1 VDLNKEIKLSDLFRR
16 PKKAK
21 KPAKTSVSSSKRTK
35 GRKPRKHEVVGLKVG
50 ASQIA
55 ASRVINNGGTV
66 PRVVQLA
73 RQPLELGVVVGGEVR
88 DVSALARVLD
98 QFFTAHELP
107 RRGIRLGIGTNQI
120 GVRALDV
127 DGIEDEDQLENAV
140 RFRAHE
146 ALAIPIDQAV
156 LDYHVVR
163 ETVDESGSISRRVL
177 LAAAYREPIDQY
189 IQAFREAGLELE
201 GIDVEAFAL
210 LRAVAPERAAV
221 NGDKPSAIVALS
233 LGHDRSTLAI
243 SDGKVCDF
251 VRVLP
256 WGGAK
261 LEAVIARDLALSPD
275 EAAELKRAVSLA
287 ADADPFDDLDDPRL
301 PRAREAVSREV
312 HSLAREI
319 VASLQ
324 FYQGQPESL
333 AIAEILVTGGTTQLP
348 GLAEELERL
357 VRARVRVADPLAHV
371 EVATTVSSRDDLA
384 SLAVAIGLGVD
395 S

>member
-1 VDLNKEIKLSDLFRR
+1 MDLNKEIKLSDLAGSFRR
-16 PKKAK
+16 KGK
-21 KPAKTSVSSSKRTK
+21 KPAKAAATASKR
-35 GRKPRKHEVVGLKVG
+35 GNRRKPRKREVVGVKVG

-55 ASRVINNGGTV
+55 ASRIVNNGSAA
-66 PRVVQLA
+66 PKLVQLA
-73 RQPLELGVVVGGEVR
+73 RQPLEPGVVVGGEVR

-98 QFFTAHELP
+98 QFFTEQKLP

-120 GVRALDV
+120 GVRTLDV
-127 DGIEDEDQLENAV
+127 EGIQDEGQLANAI

-146 ALAIPIDQAV
+146 ALAIPLDQAV

-163 ETVDESGSISRRVL
+163 ETVDESGSVSRRVL

-189 IQAFREAGLELE
+189 VQAFREAGLELE

-210 LRAVAPERAAV
+210 LRAVAPERASSNGAEPTAV
-221 NGDKPSAIVALS
+221 VALS

-251 VRVLP
+251 MRVLP

-261 LEAVIARDLALSPD
+261 LEAAIGRELALSPE
-275 EAAELKRAVSLA
+275 EAEELKRAVSLS
-287 ADADPFDDLDDPRL
+287 DSGPVDDSRL
-301 PRAREAVSREV
+301 ARAREVVVREV
-312 HSLAREI
+312 HSLAREL

-324 FYQGQPESL
+324 FYQSQPDSL

-371 EVATTVSSRDDLA
+371 EVADNVSQRDDLA

>member
-1 VDLNKEIKLSDLFRR
+1 MDLNKEIKLSDLFRR
-16 PKKAK
+16 PRKAK
-21 KPAKTSVSSSKRTK
+21 KPAKAAAPSSKRAK

-55 ASRVINNGGTV
+55 ASRVVNNGGSV
-66 PRVVQLA
+66 PKLVQLA
-73 RQPLELGVVVGGEVR
+73 RQPLEPGVVVGGEVR
-88 DVSALARVLD
+88 DVSALAQMLD
-98 QFFTAHELP
+98 SFFTEHELP
-107 RRGIRLGIGTNQI
+107 RRGIRLGIGSNQI
-120 GVRALDV
+120 GVRTLDV
-127 DGIEDEDQLENAV
+127 DGIEDEDQLANAV
-140 RFRAHE
+140 RFRAHQ
-146 ALAIPIDQAV
+146 ALAIPMDQAV

-189 IQAFREAGLELE
+189 VQAFREAGLELE

-210 LRAVAPERAAV
+210 LRAVAPERAST
-221 NGDKPSAIVALS
+221 NGDEPSAIVALS

-261 LEAVIARDLALSPD
+261 LEAAIARDLALAPD

-287 ADADPFDDLDDPRL
+287 VDADPDPLGDPRL
-301 PRAREAVSREV
+301 VLAREAVTREV
-312 HSLAREI
+312 QSLAREL

-371 EVATTVSSRDDLA
+371 EVANIVSSRDDLA

>member
-1 VDLNKEIKLSDLFRR
+1 VDLNKEIKLSDIFRR

-21 KPAKTSVSSSKRTK
+21 KPAKATLSSSKRAK
-35 GRKPRKHEVVGLKVG
+35 GRKPRKHEVVGVKVG

-55 ASRVINNGGTV
+55 ASRVVNNGGSV
-66 PRVVQLA
+66 PKLVQLG
-73 RQPLELGVVVGGEVR
+73 RQPLEPGVVVDGEVR
-88 DVSALARVLD
+88 DVSALARVLN
-98 QFFTAHELP
+98 QFFTEQGLP

-127 DGIEDEDQLENAV
+127 DGIGDEGQLANAV

-156 LDYHVVR
+156 LDYHVIR
-163 ETVDESGSISRRVL
+163 ETVDENGSISRRVL

-210 LRAVAPERAAV
+210 LRAVAPERASV
-221 NGDKPSAIVALS
+221 DGDEPSAVVALS

-243 SDGKVCDF
+243 SDGKICDF

-261 LEAVIARDLALSPD
+261 LEAVIARDLALAPD

-287 ADADPFDDLDDPRL
+287 ADADPDPFDDPRL
-301 PRAREAVSREV
+301 VLAREAVSREV
-312 HSLAREI
+312 HSLAREL

-371 EVATTVSSRDDLA
+371 EVAKTVSSRDDLA

>member
-1 VDLNKEIKLSDLFRR
+1 MDLQKEIKLSDFTGGLR
-16 PKKAK
+16 KKRK
-21 KPAKTSVSSSKRTK
+21 KPANAAAPTRKRAK
-35 GRKPRKHEVVGLKVG
+35 GRKPRKHEVVGVKVG

-55 ASRVINNGGTV
+55 ASRVVNNGGPV
-66 PRVVQLA
+66 PKLVQLA
-73 RQPLELGVVVGGEVR
+73 RQPLEPGVVVGGEVR
-88 DVSALARVLD
+88 DVAALARVLD
-98 QFFTAHELP
+98 QFFTEQKLP

-120 GVRALDV
+120 GVRTLDV
-127 DGIEDEDQLENAV
+127 DGIEDERQLGNAV

-163 ETVDESGSISRRVL
+163 ETVDESGSTSRRVL

-189 IQAFREAGLELE
+189 VQAFREAGLELE
-201 GIDVEAFAL
+201 AIDVEAFAL
-210 LRAVAPERAAV
+210 LRAVAPERASSNGAESTAV
-221 NGDKPSAIVALS
+221 VALS

-251 VRVLP
+251 MRVLP

-261 LEAVIARDLALSPD
+261 LEAAIARELALAPD
-275 EAAELKRAVSLA
+275 EAAELKRAVSLT
-287 ADADPFDDLDDPRL
+287 ADPDPFDDPNLA
-301 PRAREAVSREV
+301 RAQEIVTREV
-312 HSLAREI
+312 HSLAREL

-333 AIAEILVTGGTTQLP
+333 AIGEILLTGGTTQLP

-357 VRARVRVADPLAHV
+357 VRARVRVADPLAHL
-371 EVATTVSSRDDLA
+371 EVAGNVSQRDDLA

-395 S
+395 R

>member
-1 VDLNKEIKLSDLFRR
+1 MDLNKEIKLSDLKGVFRS
-16 PKKAK
+16 KKAK
-21 KPAKTSVSSSKRTK
+21 KPGKAAVAPSKRAK

-55 ASRVINNGGTV
+55 ASRVVNNGGSV
-66 PRVVQLA
+66 PKLVQLA
-73 RQPLELGVVVGGEVR
+73 RQPLEPGVVVGGEVR

-98 QFFTAHELP
+98 QFFTEQKLP

-120 GVRALDV
+120 GVRVLDV
-127 DGIEDEDQLENAV
+127 DGIEDERQLENAV

-163 ETVDESGSISRRVL
+163 ETVDEFGSTSRRVL
-177 LAAAYREPIDQY
+177 LAAAYREPIDHY
-189 IQAFREAGLELE
+189 VQAFREAGLELE

-210 LRAVAPERAAV
+210 LRAVAPERASA
-221 NGDKPSAIVALS
+221 NGDEPTAIVALS

-261 LEAVIARDLALSPD
+261 LEAAIARELALSPE

-287 ADADPFDDLDDPRL
+287 ADGPVDDPRL
-301 PRAREAVSREV
+301 ARAREIVTREV
-312 HSLAREI
+312 HALGREL

-324 FYQGQPESL
+324 FYQSQPESL
-333 AIAEILVTGGTTQLP
+333 VIAEILVTGGTTQLP
-348 GLAEELERL
+348 GLPEELERL
-357 VRARVRVADPLAHV
+357 VRARVRIADALSHV
-371 EVATTVSSRDDLA
+371 EVANTVPQRDDLA

>member
-1 VDLNKEIKLSDLFRR
+1 VDLQKEIKLSDLTGALRKKRR
-16 PKKAK
+16 KPTKASA
-21 KPAKTSVSSSKRTK
+21 PASKRAK
-35 GRKPRKHEVVGLKVG
+35 GRKPRKREVVGVKVG

-55 ASRVINNGGTV
+55 ASRVINNGSTA
-66 PRVVQLA
+66 PKVVQLA
-73 RQPLELGVVVGGEVR
+73 RRALEPGVVVGGEVR

-98 QFFTAHELP
+98 QFFTEQKLP

-120 GVRALDV
+120 GVRTLDV
-127 DGIEDEDQLENAV
+127 NGIQDEGQLANAI

-146 ALAIPIDQAV
+146 ALAIPLDQAV

-189 IQAFREAGLELE
+189 VQAFREAGLELE

-210 LRAVAPERAAV
+210 LRAVAPQRASS
-221 NGDKPSAIVALS
+221 NGAEPTATVALS

-251 VRVLP
+251 MRVLP

-261 LEAVIARDLALSPD
+261 LEGAIAHELALAPE

-287 ADADPFDDLDDPRL
+287 PDAVPADDPRL
-301 PRAREAVSREV
+301 ARAREVVIREV
-312 HSLAREI
+312 HSLAREL

-324 FYQGQPESL
+324 FYQSQQESL
-333 AIAEILVTGGTTQLP
+333 SIAEILVTGGTTQLP

-371 EVATTVSSRDDLA
+371 DVAEGVSQRGDLA
-384 SLAVAIGLGVD
+384 SLTVAIGLGVD
-395 S
+395 N